1 MKVLV
6 LGGNGFI
13 GSHVVDELLRREHSV
28 RVFDVSEEKFR
39 LALPQVEYFFGD
51 FKDSVLIEQALVGV
65 DAVFHL
71 VSTTVPG
78 TGNLDPQKDVQEN
91 LVGTLHLLDAMKR
104 QCVKRIIYLS
114 SGGTVYGIPELTPIP
129 ETHPLRPINSYGIV
143 KVAIEN
149 YLEMYQR
156 SFEFSPIIIRA
167 SNPYGPRQA
176 HTGVQGV
183 VATFLN
189 QIKNNQKV
197 PIWGDGTIVRDY
209 VDVRDLAEFCVMAGT
224 SIMEGVYNAGSGM
237 GTSLNDLVEHL
248 AKITGRDVIR
258 DLKPAR
264 AVDIPVS
271 ILDCSAAERD
281 FGWKATRNLDV
292 GLESAWKWISA
303 L

>member
-197 PIWGDGTIVRDY
+197 AIWGDGTIVRDY

-224 SIMEGVYNAGSGM
+224 SIMEGVYNAGSGV